1 MARKKRVLEGKREI
15 GVQEAESSTTPV
27 EQVPVADGV
36 VPSRTTRKR
45 KTKKPAQPK
54 RRVTKK
60 PKPVKRTVP
69 VRAVTKNP
77 EKEIVIVEKRSW
89 WKWIMGGCFILILA
103 LAVLVA
109 ALSYV
114 GVKFSDRFLN
124 ALPDDTASIDAGPT
138 NIVPAAKVNEEVP
151 ANDLVWKVT
160 KATIVGTTLAAKD
173 SRAPQGAKDVSA
185 QNGQFVKIDL
195 TVRNAGQDAVTPAT
209 FALLDNAA
217 KEYPFCFSCE
227 LWLPEQ
233 NFQPLL
239 TPLAAGDSFNFSLYY
254 DVPKT
259 ARGLELRIGNLG
271 LLDQEEAFVDLGL
284 D

>member
-1 MARKKRVLEGKREI
+1 MARKKRALKANSAQSTQEG
-15 GVQEAESSTTPV
+15 EAQTTSV
-27 EQVPVADGV
+27 EQVPVTVAI
-36 VPSRTTRKR
+36 PPRTPRKR
-45 KTKKPAQPK
+45 KTKKPAALKQ
-54 RRVTKK
+54 RVTKK
-60 PKPVKRTVP
+60 TKVEKRTVP

-89 WKWIMGGCFILILA
+89 WKWILGGCFILILA
-103 LAVLVA
+103 FAVIVA

-124 ALPDDTASIDAGPT
+124 ALPDEVTNNDTLPT
-138 NIVPAAKVNEEVP
+138 NIVPAAAVDEDVP

-160 KATIVGTTLAAKD
+160 KATVVGTTLAAKD
-173 SRAPQGAKDVSA
+173 SRAPQSAKDVAA
-185 QNGQFVKIDL
+185 QNGQFIKIDL
-195 TVRNAGQDAVTPAT
+195 TVRNDGEEAVTPAT
-209 FALLDNAA
+209 FALLDNTA

-227 LWLPEQ
+227 LWLDEQ

-271 LLDQEEAFVDLGL
+271 LLDQEEVFVDLGL